1 VIDWA
6 EAWEITAVA
15 FGFTFAVLL
24 FLSFIVI
31 LASFILTRI
40 PGNASSEDR
49 PANNNNV
56 AGE

>member
-15 FGFTFAVLL
+15 FGFTFGVLL
-24 FLSFIVI
+24 FLALVVI
-31 LASFILTRI
+31 LTSFVLTRM
-40 PGNASSEDR
+40 PGNDNGDDR

>member
-24 FLSFIVI
+24 FLSFMVI
-31 LASFILTRI
+31 LVSFILTRI
-40 PGNASSEDR
+40 PGNDNGDDR